1 MKKLV
6 DVLGISFLF
15 LFGLF
20 SVGVC
25 AAFCNRSLGYPL
37 DAQSYLRN
45 GGNCYGAYF

>member
-25 AAFCNRSLGYPL
+25 LVLRALPFVIAAWAILWMLNLI
-37 DAQSYLRN
+37 
-45 GGNCYGAYF
+45 